1 MTERTLMIVKPDA
14 VAARHTGEIVARVE
28 AAGFVVRAI
37 RMTRLSPRQA
47 ESFYE
52 VHRGRPF
59 YPGLVEFM
67 SSGPC
72 VPMLLERDGAIDGLR
87 AFIGVTDPAKAAPG
101 TIRRD
106 FGADVGRNAVHASDS
121 PASAAIEIPFFFGTA
136 ETI

>member
-1 MTERTLMIVKPDA
+1 MIVKPDA
-14 VAARHTGEIVARVE
+14 VAARHTGDIVARVE
-28 AAGFVVRAI
+28 SAGFVVHAI
-37 RMTRLSPRQA
+37 RMARLTPRQA

-72 VPMLLERDGAIDGLR
+72 VPMMLERDGAIDGLR
-87 AFIGVTDPAKAAPG
+87 AFIGATDPAKAAAG
-101 TIRRD
+101 TIRKD
-106 FGADVGRNAVHASDS
+106 FGTDVGRNAVHASDS
-121 PASAAIEIPFFFGTA
+121 SASASIEIPFFFRTS